1 MYIIIGI
8 VALLGLAVM
17 SMYNKFVKLK
27 NQVQEAWSGIDVQ
40 LKRRYDLIPNLVETV
55 KGYATHEKEVFNN
68 LAEARSRAIGVPK
81 QDVAGQANAENM
93 LGNALK
99 SVFAVAEAYPD
110 LRSNTNF
117 LQLQDQL
124 ASVEDAIEKSRRY
137 YNAVVRDNNTYRES
151 VPSSVIGG
159 MFNFDTYDYFEIDR
173 IERENVQVKF

>member
-1 MYIIIGI
+1 MLIFIAI
-8 VALLGLAVM
+8 VALLGIAVA

-27 NQVQEAWSGIDVQ
+27 NQVEESWSGIDVQ

-55 KGYATHEKEVFNN
+55 KGYASHEKEVFEN
-68 LAEARSRAIGVPK
+68 LAVARNQAIGASSK
-81 QDVAGQANAENM
+81 DVAGQAGAENM
-93 LGNALK
+93 LSQALK

-124 ASVEDAIEKSRRY
+124 ASVEDGIEKARRY

-151 VPSSVIGG
+151 IPSSVIGG
-159 MFNFDTYDYFEIDR
+159 MFNFDTYDFFEIDR
-173 IERENVQVKF
+173 VERENVQVKF